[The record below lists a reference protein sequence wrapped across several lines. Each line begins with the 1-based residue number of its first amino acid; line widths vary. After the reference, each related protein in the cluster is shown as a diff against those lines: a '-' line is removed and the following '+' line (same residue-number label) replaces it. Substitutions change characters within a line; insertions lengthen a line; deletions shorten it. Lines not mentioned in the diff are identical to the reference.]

1 MASTRRKSATK
12 SGARNGS
19 AEKAKAPGPAKIS
32 LMGERKLGRV
42 LVTGASAGI
51 GAELAREFASHGHS
65 LVLVARSRD
74 KLDALAGELR
84 AAHDTDSL
92 VIEADLSD
100 SAQLV
105 AVVEQLH
112 DENIDVD
119 ILVNNAGI
127 IDIGP
132 FADAAPDKLQQ
143 IIAVNIAATTA
154 LTSLLL
160 PSMLERRFGRI
171 LNVSSLAGFQP
182 VPSMAVYAASKAYV
196 LSLTESLAEE
206 LRATGV
212 SVTALCPGLT
222 NTSMVASIKASSD
235 TAKWTPSFLISDPKS
250 VARQAYAALMM
261 GQTVVVPGLPNQ
273 VAAAWSQVTPRW
285 LLRTVT
291 GFAVRQADWMQRR
304 A

>member
-1 MASTRRKSATK
+1 MASPRKKAGPK
-12 SGARNGS
+12 AGSGSRS
-19 AEKAKAPGPAKIS
+19 TSRKAPSSQAKMS
-32 LMGERKLGRV
+32 LMGERRMGRV

-51 GAELAREFASHGHS
+51 GAELAREFATHGHS

-84 AAHDTDSL
+84 AAHDTDSII
-92 VIEADLSD
+92 IEADLSD
-100 SAQLV
+100 ATQLV
-105 AVVEQLH
+105 SVVEQLN
-112 DENIDVD
+112 DQEIDVD

-127 IDIGP
+127 IDVGP
-132 FADAAPDKLQQ
+132 FASAPPEKMQQ
-143 IIAVNIAATTA
+143 IIAVNIAAATA

-222 NTSMVASIKASSD
+222 NTNMVASIQASSA
-235 TAKWTPSFLISDPKS
+235 TAKWAPSFLISDPKS
-250 VARQAYAALMM
+250 VARQAYAGLMM

-285 LLRTVT
+285 LMRTVT

>member
-1 MASTRRKSATK
+1 MASPRKKAGPKAGSGSSSKARKSPA
-12 SGARNGS
+12 SQ
-19 AEKAKAPGPAKIS
+19 AKLS
-32 LMGERKLGRV
+32 LMGERRMGRV

-84 AAHDTDSL
+84 AAHDTDSI

-100 SAQLV
+100 ATQLV
-105 AVVEQLH
+105 SVV
-112 DENIDVD
+112 DELNDKEVDVD

-127 IDIGP
+127 IDVGP
-132 FADAAPDKLQQ
+132 FSSAAPEKMQQ
-143 IIAVNIAATTA
+143 IIAVNIAASTA

-160 PSMLERRFGRI
+160 PSMLARRFGRI

-182 VPSMAVYAASKAYV
+182 VPSMAVYAASKAYM

-222 NTSMVASIKASSD
+222 NTNMVASIQASSS
-235 TAKWTPSFLISDPKS
+235 TAKWAPSFLISDPKS
-250 VARQAYAALMM
+250 VARQAYSGLMM

-285 LLRTVT
+285 LMRTVT